1 MTTQERIKA
10 HADIAAEDK
19 RKQEAWRNAILPWS
33 FYTIEY
39 RDLGTGAWK
48 LGNYR
53 VEGRRLTRTLNAIY
67 RSAGFETRIRK
78 ETRMV
83 QPNLR

>member
-1 MTTQERIKA
+1 MTMQERIKA
-10 HADIAAEDK
+10 HADIAAEDE
-19 RKQEAWRNAILPWS
+19 RKQEAWKNAILPRS

-39 RDLGTGAWK
+39 RDPPGAWK
-48 LGNYR
+48 IGSSR
-53 VEGRRLTRTLNAIY
+53 VERRYHARIINAIY